1 MKRLSQKN
9 ARKER
14 DSRVAIVALVVA
26 FLALNL
32 ILTYLVSTYG
42 WYFLATD
49 PQFYTLSGVTDEY
62 FARVNPEGRPVK
74 LYFCKSEAELK
85 EDNTL
90 HRIFDTVRQFD
101 ERYEF
106 FSVEHLNTYY
116 DFAVLDRF
124 AKEHETELTS
134 HAVIVYA
141 PDTGKSELL
150 ALADFYYFDENGTSD
165 DMVFAGEELL
175 AGAVG
180 AALCEERPSA
190 IFTTGH
196 GELST
201 LSMVN
206 TLYAAGFEIKT
217 EDLSATEIPE
227 ECSLIVISSPRY
239 DFEEYNDAT
248 ITSEISRLR
257 AFIARGGTVLYLRDA
272 TAGSLPRLDA
282 FFASMGILPT
292 EGVVMDPTYSVD
304 LSGSAVLLRYDE
316 GEGAAPIRERAE
328 KYNDARL
335 AGAAVGALTL
345 SSGEGYRAEALLR
358 SHESAYRSVKG
369 ESIYDAEG
377 GYAVAALSEVEGKR
391 GAVGYALCISA
402 GAFVEQ
408 TQMETAGY
416 GNKPFLLSALM
427 ETTGAVAPIGSGV
440 VLLNT
445 YPLEDMTR
453 GVANTYLIL
462 LAGVVPL
469 AIALLGYAVV
479 RRRTH
484 H

>member
-1 MKRLSQKN
+1 MRKLSLRG

-14 DSRVAIVALVVA
+14 DSRFAVIALVVA

-32 ILTYLVSTYG
+32 VLTYLVSTFG

-62 FARVNPEGRPVK
+62 FERVNPEGRPVT

-85 EDNTL
+85 EENTL
-90 HRIFDTVRQFD
+90 HRIYDTVHQFD

-106 FSVEHLNTYY
+106 LTVEHLNTYY
-116 DFAVLDRF
+116 DFAILDRF

-141 PDTGKSELL
+141 PDTGKSELM
-150 ALADFYYFDENGTSD
+150 ALADFYYFDENGTTD
-165 DMVFAGEELL
+165 DMVFAGEELV
-175 AGAVG
+175 AGAIG
-180 AALCEERPSA
+180 AALTKERPTA

-201 LSMVN
+201 LSLAN
-206 TLYAAGFEIKT
+206 TLYAAGFDIKT
-217 EDLSATEIPE
+217 EDISAMEIPE
-227 ECSLIVISSPRY
+227 ECKLIVISSPKY
-239 DFEEYNDAT
+239 DFEEYADAT

-257 AFIARGGTVLYLRDA
+257 DFIARGGTVLYLRDA
-272 TAGSLPRLDA
+272 KVGALPRLDA
-282 FFASMGILPT
+282 FFGSMGILPA

-304 LSGSAVLLRYDE
+304 LSGSAVLLRYD
-316 GEGAAPIRERAE
+316 GGDAIAPIRDRAQ
-328 KYNDARL
+328 KYSDARL

-345 SSGEGYRAEALLR
+345 SSGEGYRTDALLR
-358 SHESAYRSVKG
+358 THETAYRSVKG
-369 ESIYDAEG
+369 ESVYDAQG
-377 GYAVAALSEVEGKR
+377 GYTVAAKSTVEGKK
-391 GAVGYALCISA
+391 GAVGYALCVAA

-408 TQMETAGY
+408 TQMETEGY

-427 ETTGAVAPIGSGV
+427 DTTGAVAPIGSGV

-453 GVANTYLIL
+453 GTANAYLII

-469 AIALLGYAVV
+469 AIALVGYAVV
-479 RRRTH
+479 RRRTRH
-484 H
+484 

>member
-180 AALCEERPSA
+180 AALCAGERL
-190 IFTTGH
+190 IETF
-196 GELST
+196 
-201 LSMVN
+201 
-206 TLYAAGFEIKT
+206 GFG
-217 EDLSATEIPE
+217 
-227 ECSLIVISSPRY
+227 
-239 DFEEYNDAT
+239 
-248 ITSEISRLR
+248 SEK
-257 AFIARGGTVLYLRDA
+257 
-272 TAGSLPRLDA
+272 
-282 FFASMGILPT
+282 
-292 EGVVMDPTYSVD
+292 E
-304 LSGSAVLLRYDE
+304 
-316 GEGAAPIRERAE
+316 
-328 KYNDARL
+328 
-335 AGAAVGALTL
+335 
-345 SSGEGYRAEALLR
+345 
-358 SHESAYRSVKG
+358 
-369 ESIYDAEG
+369 
-377 GYAVAALSEVEGKR
+377 
-391 GAVGYALCISA
+391 
-402 GAFVEQ
+402 
-408 TQMETAGY
+408 
-416 GNKPFLLSALM
+416 
-427 ETTGAVAPIGSGV
+427 
-440 VLLNT
+440 
-445 YPLEDMTR
+445 
-453 GVANTYLIL
+453 
-462 LAGVVPL
+462 
-469 AIALLGYAVV
+469 
-479 RRRTH
+479 
-484 H
+484 